1 MKRSPFTLIELL
13 VVTAIIAILGSILL
27 PALTRARETAKRSS
41 CLNNL
46 KQIGL
51 GVTQYNGDYAGW
63 YPAAYTSDG
72 KAAYQRLIP
81 YLGSRTFQNESG
93 YGRTAPPSFRC
104 PGWQWG
110 TPFVCY
116 SIAILYKG
124 GASTANEVLSSAA
137 DKRYLRQGS
146 PHLRY
151 PSRLVL
157 FFDSRYKNLTDKPPV
172 ANNIANINGG
182 KDMRHMN
189 RFNFVCYA
197 GNAGYSPAPLDSRSL
212 GRMQRVEQN
221 HN

>member
-27 PALTRARETAKRSS
+27 PALTRARETAKRSA

-51 GVTQYNGDYAGW
+51 AVAQYNGDYAGW

-93 YGRTAPPSFRC
+93 YDRTAPPSFQC

-116 SIAILYKG
+116 SIANLYKG
-124 GASTANEVLSSAA
+124 GESTANEVLSNAG
-137 DKRYLRQGS
+137 DKRHLRQGS
-146 PHLRY
+146 PYLRY
-151 PSRLVL
+151 PTRLVM
-157 FFDSRYKNLTDKPPV
+157 FFDGRCKNLTDKPPV
-172 ANNIANINGG
+172 ANNIANLSGN

-189 RFNFVCYA
+189 RFNFLCYA
-197 GNAGYSPAPLDSRSL
+197 GNAGVSPSPLDTPTL
-212 GRMQRVEQN
+212 KRMQRVEQN
-221 HN
+221 YN